1 MLIYIYFAHNKEL
14 KRSRRRQRRGRKC
27 ECALYTIN
35 TPTTNILKKKKAA
48 FFFFFSKLL
57 PIATRT
63 TLVCF
68 FILSLKRDA
77 KVTPKLPL
85 HWVYQVV
92 VKPLLTTNNWKC
104 CFAQQLG
111 SLEFLPIPIP
121 KGVLSSLNGCNA
133 SRRYENVFSKF
144 KSTRIIVRTYI
155 SMHVHYSTLDGCES
169 NGTNLQSNLE

>member
-14 KRSRRRQRRGRKC
+14 KRSQHRRRRLRRKC

-35 TPTTNILKKKKAA
+35 TPTTNILKKKKKKA
-48 FFFFFSKLL
+48 SNLLLLEELL

-85 HWVYQVV
+85 HRVYQVV
-92 VKPLLTTNNWKC
+92 VKPLLTTNNWKW
-104 CFAQQLG
+104 CFAQKL
-111 SLEFLPIPIP
+111 SVP
-121 KGVLSSLNGCNA
+121 LSSLMFLQILPLSHAMNFLLWRSMLVIQKITG
-133 SRRYENVFSKF
+133 
-144 KSTRIIVRTYI
+144 TRTQILYACSLFTVR
-155 SMHVHYSTLDGCES
+155 ES
-169 NGTNLQSNLE
+169 SGTNFQSNLY

>member
-14 KRSRRRQRRGRKC
+14 NRSRHRRRRRKC

-35 TPTTNILKKKKAA
+35 TPTTNILKKKKKKA
-48 FFFFFSKLL
+48 SNLLLLEELL

-92 VKPLLTTNNWKC
+92 VKPLLTTNNWKW
-104 CFAQQLG
+104 CFAQNL
-111 SLEFLPIPIP
+111 SVP
-121 KGVLSSLNGCNA
+121 LSSLMFLQILPLSHAMNFLLWRSMLVIQKITG
-133 SRRYENVFSKF
+133 
-144 KSTRIIVRTYI
+144 TRTQILYACSLFTVR
-155 SMHVHYSTLDGCES
+155 ES
-169 NGTNLQSNLE
+169 SGTNFQSNLY

>member
-14 KRSRRRQRRGRKC
+14 KRSRHRWRRRRKC

-35 TPTTNILKKKKAA
+35 TPTTNILKKKKKKA
-48 FFFFFSKLL
+48 SNLLLLEELL

-85 HWVYQVV
+85 HRVYQVV
-92 VKPLLTTNNWKC
+92 VKPLLTTNNWKWS
-104 CFAQQLG
+104 FAQKL
-111 SLEFLPIPIP
+111 SVP
-121 KGVLSSLNGCNA
+121 LSSLIFLQILRV
-133 SRRYENVFSKF
+133 SPFKFSSMKMYVSFF
-144 KSTRIIVRTYI
+144 KDYR
-155 SMHVHYSTLDGCES
+155 H
-169 NGTNLQSNLE
+169 